1 MFNALIIDD
10 DPLQLRIAE
19 LLLKKSEAFNSTSY
33 SNAGLALEY
42 LTINQQDASSLPD
55 VIFID
60 LNMPK
65 LDGWG
70 FLNKFGELL
79 PGLCKAIRVFIVT
92 SSIDAADY
100 NRSNEYSYV
109 NGFISKPIT
118 PEKLDAIVG
127 HVETVSPNYRN

>member
-10 DPLQLRIAE
+10 DPIQLRIAE
-19 LLLKKSEAFNSTSY
+19 LLLKKSEAFISTSY
-33 SNAGLALEY
+33 LNAGLALDY
-42 LTINQQDASSLPD
+42 LRKNQQNASSLPD

-70 FLNKFGELL
+70 FLNIYGEIL
-79 PGLCKAIRVFIVT
+79 PDLCKAIRVFIVT
-92 SSIDAADY
+92 SSIDSRDHKK
-100 NRSNEYSYV
+100 SNEYSFV

-118 PEKLDAIVG
+118 PEKLDEIVCSVG
-127 HVETVSPNYRN
+127 MNKKN